1 LGFSKNWSR
10 WKKEATMPGIIGV
23 LLLTAVIAYL
33 WGSIPSGYWM
43 GKLLR
48 GRDFDIR
55 SYGSHKTGATNVRR
69 TLGNGPALIVFLVDL
84 SKGIGPA
91 LIASVVPLFF
101 VNGWGPS
108 VAGLAALLGHCFPIF
123 IGFKGGRGVSTGA
136 GAVLVLSPF
145 IVLLAAITTFST
157 MAIWRYVSLGSIVGA
172 LTIMLCSVI
181 FFVIGRF
188 DPTFFVRVSLPQ
200 MLFMLIGPGL
210 VILFH
215 SDNIRR
221 LLVGTESKLG
231 RKPSVPASTPITTDE
246 PAH

>member
-1 LGFSKNWSR
+1 
-10 WKKEATMPGIIGV
+10 MPDIIGV
-23 LLLTAVIAYL
+23 LLLTAVISYL

-91 LIASVVPLFF
+91 LIATF
-101 VNGWGPS
+101 VSSLYVGGWGPS
-108 VAGLAALLGHCFPIF
+108 IAGLAALLGHCFPIF

-136 GAVLVLSPF
+136 GTVLVLSPF
-145 IVLLAAITTFST
+145 TVLIAAITTFST
-157 MAIWRYVSLGSIVGA
+157 MALWRYVSLGSIVGA

-181 FFVIGRF
+181 FFLLGHY
-188 DPTFFVRVSLPQ
+188 DPTFFARVSFPQ

-221 LLVGTESKLG
+221 LLAGTESKLA
-231 RKPSVPASTPITTDE
+231 RKPSVTTSTPITADE
-246 PAH
+246 STH

>member
-1 LGFSKNWSR
+1 MGKEKARSRVLGFPKNWSR

-23 LLLTAVIAYL
+23 LLLTALIAYL

-91 LIASVVPLFF
+91 LIASVVPLLF

-145 IVLLAAITTFST
+145 TVLLAAITAFST
-157 MAIWRYVSLGSIVGA
+157 IATSRYVSLGSIVGA
-172 LTIMLCSVI
+172 LTIMVCSVI

-188 DPTFFVRVSLPQ
+188 DPTFFARVSLPQ

-215 SDNIRR
+215 ADNIRR
-221 LLVGTESKLG
+221 LLAGTESKLG
-231 RKPSVPASTPITTDE
+231 KKAS
-246 PAH
+246 

>member
-1 LGFSKNWSR
+1 
-10 WKKEATMPGIIGV
+10 MPGIIGV
-23 LLLTAVIAYL
+23 LLLTAIIAYL

-91 LIASVVPLFF
+91 LIASVVPLLF

-136 GAVLVLSPF
+136 GTVLVLSPF
-145 IVLLAAITTFST
+145 TVLIAAITTFST

-172 LTIMLCSVI
+172 LTIMVCSVV
-181 FFVIGRF
+181 FFVVGHSN
-188 DPTFFVRVSLPQ
+188 PTFFARVSLPQ

-215 SDNIRR
+215 ADNIRR
-221 LLVGTESKLG
+221 LLAGTESKLG
-231 RKPSVPASTPITTDE
+231 RKPSASPNIPVTNDE

>member
-1 LGFSKNWSR
+1 
-10 WKKEATMPGIIGV
+10 MPGIIGE
-23 LLLTAVIAYL
+23 LLLTAVVAYL

-55 SYGSHKTGATNVRR
+55 GYGSHKTGATNVRR
-69 TLGNGPALIVFLVDL
+69 VLGNGPALIVFLVDL

-91 LIASVVPLFF
+91 LIATLVPLFSIG
-101 VNGWGPS
+101 GWGPTI
-108 VAGLAALLGHCFPIF
+108 AGLAALLGHCFPIF

-136 GAVLVLSPF
+136 GTVLVLSPF
-145 IVLLAAITTFST
+145 TVLIAAITTFST

-172 LTIMLCSVI
+172 VTIMTCGVV
-181 FFVIGRF
+181 FFLVGRS
-188 DPTFFVRVSLPQ
+188 DPTFFARVNLAQ
-200 MLFMLIGPGL
+200 LTFMLIGPGL

-221 LLVGTESKLG
+221 LLAGTESKLG
-231 RKPSVPASTPITTDE
+231 KKSPVPTSTPAPADE
-246 PAH
+246 SIR

>member
-1 LGFSKNWSR
+1 MP
-10 WKKEATMPGIIGV
+10 ATIGS
-23 LLLTAVIAYL
+23 LLLTALIAYL

-55 SYGSHKTGATNVRR
+55 AYGSHKTGATNVRR
-69 TLGNGPALIVFLVDL
+69 KLGNGPALIVFLVDL

-91 LIASVVPLFF
+91 LIATLIPFF
-101 VNGWGPS
+101 YNGGWGPS
-108 VAGLAALLGHCFPIF
+108 LAGLAALLGHCFPIF

-145 IVLLAAITTFST
+145 TLLIAAITTFST

-172 LTIMLCSVI
+172 LTIMLCGII
-181 FFVIGRF
+181 FYFVGLA
-188 DPTFFVRVSLPQ
+188 DPTFFAKVSLAQ
-200 MLFMLIGPGL
+200 LAFMLIGPGL
-210 VILFH
+210 VIFFH

-221 LLVGTESKLG
+221 LLAGTESKLG
-231 RKPSVPASTPITTDE
+231 QKASVPPTAE
-246 PAH
+246 PASADKSIS

>member
-1 LGFSKNWSR
+1 
-10 WKKEATMPGIIGV
+10 MPGIISA
-23 LLLTAVIAYL
+23 LLLTAIISYL

-69 TLGNGPALIVFLVDL
+69 IMGNGPALVVFLVDL

-91 LIASVVPLFF
+91 LIATFVPFF
-101 VNGWGPS
+101 YLGGWGPS

-136 GAVLVLSPF
+136 GTTLILSPF
-145 IVLLAAITTFST
+145 IILLAAITSFST

-172 LTIMLCSVI
+172 LTIMGCSVI
-181 FFVIGRF
+181 FFVIGLF
-188 DPTFFVRVSLPQ
+188 DPTFFARVSLPQ
-200 MLFMLIGPGL
+200 MAFMLVGPGL

-215 SDNIRR
+215 SDNIHR
-221 LLVGTESKLG
+221 LLAGTESKLG
-231 RKPSVPASTPITTDE
+231 KKPSAPTSTPAHADE
-246 PAH
+246 SIR

>member
-1 LGFSKNWSR
+1 
-10 WKKEATMPGIIGV
+10 MPGIIGA
-23 LLLTAVIAYL
+23 LLLTAIISYL

-43 GKLLR
+43 GKFLR
-48 GRDFDIR
+48 GKDFDIR

-69 TLGNGPALIVFLVDL
+69 AMGNGPALVVFLVDL

-91 LIASVVPLFF
+91 LIATLVPLLYMG
-101 VNGWGPS
+101 GWGPT

-136 GAVLVLSPF
+136 GTTLVLSPF
-145 IVLLAAITTFST
+145 TLLLAAITSFST
-157 MAIWRYVSLGSIVGA
+157 MAIWRYVSLGSIVGSA
-172 LTIMLCSVI
+172 TIMICSVI
-181 FFVIGRF
+181 FFVIGRS

-200 MLFMLIGPGL
+200 MVFMLIGPGL

-221 LLVGTESKLG
+221 LLAGTESRLG
-231 RKPSVPASTPITTDE
+231 KKTSAPTSTPAPADE
-246 PAH
+246 PIR